1 MSLSTWHRA
10 EPRPFVDRAYG
21 GVVID
26 DRRRVLLRE
35 PRNHFGGY
43 CWTFAKGGADE
54 GESPSDAALR
64 EVREETGWACEA
76 IAEIEGWFVGTT
88 SDTKFFLMSPIED
101 HGDFHDE
108 TDSVRWVSFAEA
120 AELIEQTTVGGG
132 RERDRAVLT
141 AAMAMMSHP
150 SGSVWAR

>member
-1 MSLSTWHRA
+1 MHAEWHRA
-10 EPRPFVDRAYG
+10 EPRPFVARAYG

-35 PRNHFGGY
+35 PTNHFGGY

-76 IAEIEGWFVGTT
+76 IAEIDGWFVGTT
-88 SDTKFFLMSPIED
+88 SDTKFFLMAPLED
-101 HGDFHDE
+101 HGDFHHE
-108 TDSVRWVSFAEA
+108 TASVRWASFEEA
-120 AELIEQTTVGGG
+120 AELIAQTTVGGG
-132 RERDRAVLT
+132 RERDLAVLAAA
-141 AAMAMMSHP
+141 AAMLSHP
-150 SGSVWAR
+150 SGRVGAR

>member
-1 MSLSTWHRA
+1 MSSSAWHRA
-10 EPRPFVDRAYG
+10 EPRPFIARAFG

-64 EVREETGWACEA
+64 EVREETGWTCEA
-76 IAEIEGWFVGTT
+76 IAEIEGWFAGTT

-108 TDSVRWVSFAEA
+108 TACVRWVSFAEA

-132 RERDRAVLT
+132 RERDLAVLM
-141 AAMAMMSHP
+141 AAMAMLSHP
-150 SGSVWAR
+150 SGSVQVR